1 MQILRFALL
10 FIALFAFAESN
21 IDSAPL
27 APNLAES
34 SAKNFVFGDLLN
46 QKSKDFINQTS
57 LELFEKTGVNLY
69 VFADSALDFAE
80 SSLDSATLT
89 KNTTIAESSLAN
101 STSAESSPN
110 PYEHFKQRF
119 IQNLTSPFAAIIVIK
134 NAKKIDIIASSDDF
148 LSPKA
153 RKKIYW
159 EYMVPLL
166 PQKDDENALPAV
178 VFNGYVEAVDLIAD
192 YFGVEIKHN
201 IAKDEKGAKLVAKG
215 ILYIMLFSMLGLF
228 AFIYFFKSKRI
239 SQ

>member
-21 IDSAPL
+21 LDSAPL

-69 VFADSALDFAE
+69 VFADSAL
-80 SSLDSATLT
+80 
-89 KNTTIAESSLAN
+89 AESSLAN

-110 PYEHFKQRF
+110 HYADFKQRF
-119 IQNLTSPFAAIIVIK
+119 IQNLTPPFAAIIVIK

-166 PQKDDENALPAV
+166 PQKDDENTLPAV

>member
-21 IDSAPL
+21 LDSAPL

-69 VFADSALDFAE
+69 VFADSALAE

-89 KNTTIAESSLAN
+89 KSTTIAESSLAN

-119 IQNLTSPFAAIIVIK
+119 IQNLTPPFAAIIVIK

-228 AFIYFFKSKRI
+228 TFIYFFKSKRI

>member
-21 IDSAPL
+21 LDSAPL

-69 VFADSALDFAE
+69 VFADSALAE

-89 KNTTIAESSLAN
+89 KSTTIAESSAN
-101 STSAESSPN
+101 H
-110 PYEHFKQRF
+110 YEHFKQRF

>member
-21 IDSAPL
+21 LDSAPL

-69 VFADSALDFAE
+69 VFADSALAE

-89 KNTTIAESSLAN
+89 KSTTSAESSLAN
-101 STSAESSPN
+101 STIAESSPN

-119 IQNLTSPFAAIIVIK
+119 IQTLTSPFAAIIVIK

-148 LSPKA
+148 LPPKA

>member
-21 IDSAPL
+21 LDSAPL
-27 APNLAES
+27 ASNLAES

-69 VFADSALDFAE
+69 VFADSALAE
-80 SSLDSATLT
+80 SSLV
-89 KNTTIAESSLAN
+89 N
-101 STSAESSPN
+101 STIAESSPN

-119 IQNLTSPFAAIIVIK
+119 IQNLTTPFAAIIVIK

-148 LSPKA
+148 LPPKA

>member
-21 IDSAPL
+21 LDSAPL

-57 LELFEKTGVNLY
+57 LELFEKTSVNLY
-69 VFADSALDFAE
+69 VFADSAL
-80 SSLDSATLT
+80 
-89 KNTTIAESSLAN
+89 AESSLAN
-101 STSAESSPN
+101 STIAESSPN

-119 IQNLTSPFAAIIVIK
+119 TQNLTSPFAAIIVIK

-148 LSPKA
+148 LPPKA

>member
-21 IDSAPL
+21 LDSAPL
-27 APNLAES
+27 ASNLAES

-69 VFADSALDFAE
+69 VFADSALAE

-89 KNTTIAESSLAN
+89 KSTTITESSLTN

-110 PYEHFKQRF
+110 PYTNFKQRF
-119 IQNLTSPFAAIIVIK
+119 IQNLTPPFAAIIVIK

-166 PQKDDENALPAV
+166 PQKDDENTLPAV